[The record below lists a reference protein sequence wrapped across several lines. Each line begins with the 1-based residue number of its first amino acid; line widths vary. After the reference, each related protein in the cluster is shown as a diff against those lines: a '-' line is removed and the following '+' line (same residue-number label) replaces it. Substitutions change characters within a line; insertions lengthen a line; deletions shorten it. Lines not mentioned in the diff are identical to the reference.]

1 MRIFCLYCLLF
12 VSSACWGQD
21 PVLSQYFSNK
31 PLLNPSLTGYEGGT
45 LVNLNFRQERYTLG
59 GQLVEFNTNNLSA
72 ELDLPCLQS
81 ALALMYIDRVE
92 GEGYLRWQSLSTAYA
107 WRSRA
112 RPDRQR
118 RDWEWRFGMRL
129 AYNWRSLNWDNLVFS
144 EQLDAMRGILGP
156 TNLPLP
162 GDLRSNT
169 DYFDLQAG
177 YSWVYH
183 KGDNRF
189 RLGLTLNH
197 LLRIEQSVTA
207 ADDTLPMRTTLHT
220 SYVRSMNINGM
231 QLDLMPFVRL
241 DIQQGNAISFRQAFR
256 YQALTYGMIVNTHS
270 MPSLWGGVWLQ
281 SYQSFESQP
290 TVHAL
295 VFQVGFEFPVGKS
308 QHKSSVYRF
317 GLSYDYPFAGLAA
330 GGSNIFEV
338 SLAVHFPQLDLGR
351 CIRNKKRYIP
361 AAKF

>member
-1 MRIFCLYCLLF
+1 MRIACLYLCLFWPLL
-12 VSSACWGQD
+12 VWGQD
-21 PVLSQYFSNK
+21 PALSQYFSNK
-31 PLLNPSLTGYEGGT
+31 TLLNPSLAGYEGGT
-45 LVNLNFRQERYTLG
+45 LVNLNYRQERYSIS
-59 GQLVEFNTNNLSA
+59 GQSVEFDTNNLSA
-72 ELDLPCLQS
+72 ELALPCLQS

-92 GEGYLRWQSLSTAYA
+92 GEGYLRWQSLSAAYA

-112 RPDRQR
+112 RPDRFK

-162 GDLRSNT
+162 GDLRTNT

-177 YSWVYH
+177 YSWIYR

-197 LLRIEQSVTA
+197 LLRIEQAVTA

-220 SYVRSMNINGM
+220 SYVHSLKIKQMK
-231 QLDLMPFVRL
+231 LYVMPFVRM
-241 DIQQGNAISFRQAFR
+241 DIQQGGAISFRQAFR
-256 YQALTYGMIVNTHS
+256 YQALTYGLIVNTRT
-270 MPSLWGGVWLQ
+270 MPSFWAGAWLQ
-281 SYQSFESQP
+281 SYKSFASQP
-290 TVHAL
+290 SVHAM
-295 VFQVGFEFPVGKS
+295 VFQVGFEFPVGKYR
-308 QHKSSVYRF
+308 QNRSVYRF
-317 GLSYDYPFAGLAA
+317 GISYDVPFVGLAA
-330 GGSNIFEV
+330 GGSNILEI
-338 SLAVHFPQLDLGR
+338 SLAIHFPNSAPGR
-351 CIRNKKRYIP
+351 CGRGEKRYIP

>member
-183 KGDNRF
+183 K
-189 RLGLTLNH
+189 
-197 LLRIEQSVTA
+197 
-207 ADDTLPMRTTLHT
+207 
-220 SYVRSMNINGM
+220 
-231 QLDLMPFVRL
+231 
-241 DIQQGNAISFRQAFR
+241 
-256 YQALTYGMIVNTHS
+256 
-270 MPSLWGGVWLQ
+270 
-281 SYQSFESQP
+281 
-290 TVHAL
+290 
-295 VFQVGFEFPVGKS
+295 
-308 QHKSSVYRF
+308 
-317 GLSYDYPFAGLAA
+317 
-330 GGSNIFEV
+330 
-338 SLAVHFPQLDLGR
+338 
-351 CIRNKKRYIP
+351 
-361 AAKF
+361 